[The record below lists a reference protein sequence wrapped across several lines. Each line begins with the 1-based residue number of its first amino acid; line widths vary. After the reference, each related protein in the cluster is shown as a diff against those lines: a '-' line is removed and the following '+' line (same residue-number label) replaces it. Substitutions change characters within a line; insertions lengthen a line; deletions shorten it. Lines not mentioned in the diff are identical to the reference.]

1 MKNFVLS
8 LCALGSTMEGARTV
22 LPEFL
27 RDEAPAFIPCDRRA
41 LDSAAITSPRKSA
54 DIYLAD
60 LATAR
65 GWQLVTLDA
74 GIAHPAADLIPEL
87 AVQP

>member
-1 MKNFVLS
+1 MKKFLLS
-8 LCALGSTMEGARTV
+8 LCALGSTMDDALTV
-22 LPEFL
+22 LAEFL

-41 LDSAAITSPRKSA
+41 LDSTAITFPRKSA

-65 GWQLVTLDA
+65 GW
-74 GIAHPAADLIPEL
+74 
-87 AVQP
+87 

>member
-1 MKNFVLS
+1 
-8 LCALGSTMEGARTV
+8 MEDARTV
-22 LPEFL
+22 LAEFH

-41 LDSAAITSPRKSA
+41 LDSATITSA
-54 DIYLAD
+54 QVTDIYLAD

-65 GWQLVTLDA
+65 GWQLATLDA